1 MLKILKN
8 RLRAMTRCEQYL
20 LNLDKIGHKYQIN
33 TRLILN
39 DYFGFDKLY
48 AEDQVNSD
56 ELINKLNQVK
66 NELLKITRLINTE
79 KSDSIVNDKE
89 KLETVPRALISLK
102 FKLPMFY
109 VNRLNDFIKNERQDN
124 DEFYKKLYDIKIMF
138 NQNKNDLQNLNKLVI
153 ASKH

>member
-1 MLKILKN
+1 M
-8 RLRAMTRCEQYL
+8 
-20 LNLDKIGHKYQIN
+20 
-33 TRLILN
+33 
-39 DYFGFDKLY
+39 
-48 AEDQVNSD
+48 
-56 ELINKLNQVK
+56 
-66 NELLKITRLINTE
+66 RLINTE

-138 NQNKNDLQNLNKLVI
+138 NQNKNDLENLNKLVI